1 MGGRGEGDDNFI
13 PGDRLLRLAMGRV
26 AVGGA
31 DTA

>member
-13 PGDRLLRLAMGRV
+13 PGDKLLRLAVGLM

-31 DTA
+31 DTI